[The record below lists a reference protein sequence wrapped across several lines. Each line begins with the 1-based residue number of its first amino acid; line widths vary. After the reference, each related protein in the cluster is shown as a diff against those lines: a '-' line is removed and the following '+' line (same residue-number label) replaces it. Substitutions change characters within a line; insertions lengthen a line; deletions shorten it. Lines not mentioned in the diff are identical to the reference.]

1 MSPREQSSAR
11 LQTEFRDVTN
21 DYFYFRVVTFVNRIS
36 LLRRPEIMDATD
48 YPFESMVEIE
58 EWFRAIGIS
67 LAPSLLAWRASDVSS
82 PLGLG
87 DLLSESS

>member
-1 MSPREQSSAR
+1 
-11 LQTEFRDVTN
+11 
-21 DYFYFRVVTFVNRIS
+21 
-36 LLRRPEIMDATD
+36 MDATD